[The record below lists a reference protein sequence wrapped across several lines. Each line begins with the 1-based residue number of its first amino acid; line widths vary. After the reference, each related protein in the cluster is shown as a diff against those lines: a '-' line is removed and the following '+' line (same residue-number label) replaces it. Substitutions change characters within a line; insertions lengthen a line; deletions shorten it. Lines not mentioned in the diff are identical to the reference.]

1 MEVRISAAQ
10 RDALYS
16 LVIDE
21 LNACEDLRLAYESE
35 DLETAYRLGRRV
47 NDALRLIV
55 DGGLGWGARVGGPV
69 ELALPAEDLLRI
81 FGNLRRDATNLYE
94 SMRPEREELQA
105 EWEEIKRVQET
116 CDEVL
121 EKLRS

>member
-1 MEVRISAAQ
+1 MGVTISAEQ

-16 LVIDE
+16 LVLDE
-21 LNACEDLRLAYESE
+21 LTACEDLRLAFEAN
-35 DLETAYRLGRRV
+35 DLETSYRLGRRV
-47 NDALRLIV
+47 SDALRLIV
-55 DGGLGWGARVGGPV
+55 DGGLGWGARTGASV
-69 ELALPAEDLLRI
+69 ELTLPAEDLLRI
-81 FGNLRRDATNLYE
+81 FGNLRRNAISLYE
-94 SMRPEREELQA
+94 SMRPEQEELQS